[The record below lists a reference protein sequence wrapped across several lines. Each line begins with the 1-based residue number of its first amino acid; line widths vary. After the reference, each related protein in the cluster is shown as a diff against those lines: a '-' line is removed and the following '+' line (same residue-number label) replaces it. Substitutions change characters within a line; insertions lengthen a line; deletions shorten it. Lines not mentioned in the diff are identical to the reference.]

1 LALGVR
7 TPKLARVFQ
16 PSVRVPLIALA
27 LLALV
32 LAAGTAPAAAQAPD
46 RPNVL
51 VLMTDDQTADSV
63 AVMPNV
69 QQLLMAQGTT
79 FDRSFVNFS
88 LCCPSRATYLTGQYT
103 HNHGVRGLAPPVGG
117 YTSLDSSNYLP
128 QWMREAGYRTAHLG
142 KYLNGYGVHNLD
154 PREVPPSFDDWHGA
168 VDPTTYEYFQFTL
181 NVNGR
186 LIPHGVDGSPLV
198 YQTDFYADRATQLL
212 SDYAA
217 SEQPFYLTVAFLGP
231 HHGGPREL
239 DDPGVIR
246 TPAVAPR
253 HRDAFAGLA
262 LPQPPNFNEADV
274 SDKPATIRRRPPLS
288 PERIAQV
295 QEAYQ
300 QRLESLLSVDEAVGQ
315 IMSAL
320 AGSGELE
327 RTLVVL
333 TSDNGFL
340 HGEHRVGF
348 GKVYLYEPSIR
359 VPLIMRGPGVPAGQ
373 RRRQLVTNA
382 DLSPTILDAAGA
394 RAGKPQD
401 GRSLFPLLRDRALE
415 WGRDVLIYGRNPR
428 YNAIRTYRYVFARHA
443 SGETELYDL
452 RRDPFQLNNLS
463 ADSRY
468 RLVRAELSRRLRTLA
483 ACVGPD
489 CYAGPRLSLRL
500 RSRAG
505 CVPAPLRVRVEGLD
519 RRLVAS
525 AAYFVRGRR
534 AARARG
540 PRAVAD
546 RLLRG
551 APVPRGRRFRL
562 RAKVSLKDGRV
573 VTLDRR
579 PRACRARA

>member
-16 PSVRVPLIALA
+16 PSVRALSMVIA

-32 LAAGTAPAAAQAPD
+32 LVAAAPAGAQAPE

-51 VLMTDDQTADSV
+51 VLMTDDQTVDSL

-103 HNHGVRGLAPPVGG
+103 HNHGVRGLAPPIGG
-117 YTSLDSSNYLP
+117 YTSLDATNYLP
-128 QWMREAGYRTAHLG
+128 QWMREVGYRVGHLG
-142 KYLNGYGVHNLD
+142 KFLNGYGVHNLD
-154 PREVPPSFDDWHGA
+154 PREVPPAFDDWHGS
-168 VDPTTYEYFQFTL
+168 VDPTTYDYFNFTL
-181 NVNGR
+181 NDNGR
-186 LIPHGVDGSPLV
+186 LNPHGVHGGQHV
-198 YQTDFYADRATQLL
+198 YQTDLYSERASQLI
-212 SDYAA
+212 DGYAA
-217 SEQPFYLTVAFLGP
+217 SDQPFYLTVAFVGP
-231 HHGGPREL
+231 HHGFPTEP
-239 DDPGVIR
+239 DDPIGLR

-253 HRDAFAGLA
+253 HRDQFAGVP

-274 SDKPATIRRRPPLS
+274 SDKPATIRRRPPLT
-288 PERIAQV
+288 PERVAQI

-300 QRLESLLSVDEAVGQ
+300 QRLESLLSVDDAVAR

-320 AGSGELE
+320 ERTGELG
-327 RTLVVL
+327 RTLVIF

-382 DLSPTILDAAGA
+382 DLSPTILDAVGG

-401 GRSLFPLLRDRALE
+401 GRSLFPLLRDPALE

-428 YNAIRTYRYVFARHA
+428 YNAIRTYRYVYARHA

-452 RRDPFQLNNLS
+452 RRDPFELNNLS
-463 ADSRY
+463 ADPRY
-468 RLVRAELSRRLRTLA
+468 RLVRRELSGRLRTLT

-500 RSRAG
+500 QSRAG

-525 AAYFVRGRR
+525 TAYFVRGRR

-551 APVPRGRRFRL
+551 APLPRGRRFRL
-562 RAKVSLKDGRV
+562 RARVSLKDGRV

-579 PRACRARA
+579 PRACRSARA

>member
-1 LALGVR
+1 M
-7 TPKLARVFQ
+7 FQ
-16 PSVRVPLIALA
+16 PSVRARLIVLA

-32 LAAGTAPAAAQAPD
+32 LVAGVAPAGAQAPE

-51 VLMTDDQTADSV
+51 VLMTDDQTADSL

-103 HNHGVRGLAPPVGG
+103 HNHGVRGLAPPIGG
-117 YTSLDSSNYLP
+117 YTRLDASNYLP
-128 QWMREAGYRTAHLG
+128 QWMREAGYLTAHLG
-142 KYLNGYGVHNLD
+142 KYLNGYGLNNLD
-154 PREVPPSFDDWHGA
+154 PREVPSGFDDWHGSI
-168 VDPTTYEYFQFTL
+168 DPTTYEFFHYTL
-181 NVNGR
+181 NDNGR
-186 LIPHGVDGSPLV
+186 LNAHGTGGPPPV
-198 YQTDFYADRATQLL
+198 YQTDFYASRASELIT
-212 SDYAA
+212 DYAA
-217 SEQPFYLTVAFLGP
+217 SGRPFYFTVAFVGP
-231 HHGGPREL
+231 HHGGPREV
-239 DDPGVIR
+239 DDPGAIR

-253 HRDAFAGLA
+253 HRDQFAGVP

-274 SDKPATIRRRPPLS
+274 SDKPATIRRRPPFT
-288 PERIAQV
+288 PERIAQI

-300 QRLESLLSVDEAVGQ
+300 QRLESLMSVDDAVGQ
-315 IMSAL
+315 IMST
-320 AGSGELE
+320 LE
-327 RTLVVL
+327 RTGELQNTLVIF

-382 DLSPTILDAAGA
+382 DLSPTILDATGA

-428 YNAIRTYRYVFARHA
+428 YNAIRTYRYVYARHA

-452 RRDPFQLNNLS
+452 RRDPFELNNLN
-463 ADSRY
+463 ADPRY
-468 RLVRAELSRRLRTLA
+468 RLVRNELSRRLRTLA

-500 RSRAG
+500 RARAG
-505 CVPAPLRVRVEGLD
+505 CVPAPVRVRLEGLD
-519 RRLVAS
+519 RRLVART
-525 AAYFVRGRR
+525 AYFVRGRR
-534 AARARG
+534 TAQARG

-546 RLLRG
+546 RLLHG

-562 RAKVSLKDGRV
+562 RARVSLRDGRV

-579 PRACRARA
+579 PRACRAG